1 MDFFRRLVSSLF
13 GTSGIVDERVDTDFE
28 RIDTHRRSYTGRV
41 RQDWRGYSEEVSG
54 ASNKHVMVVV
64 DETNEAKTALLWA
77 LSHVV
82 HKLDVVTLL
91 HVLPGR
97 PRPARSK
104 SKAKKRYVEGQKT
117 LSLLK
122 SLCSHHQPEVQ
133 VDLLVVEGEEG
144 PAIVEEAQKLQASI
158 VVLGQRKP
166 WILSSNLDEEIT
178 KAKENPKV
186 EHTSKVEHTP
196 KVEDEAKAKGEVFDV
211 RPCNQMPK
219 NHEVLRMNLWPK
231 PKINKSSL
239 QLVARLV

>member
-166 WILSSNLDEEIT
+166 WILSRLLGLDKDKLVDYCIENLECLT
-178 KAKENPKV
+178 LAVRKKSKG
-186 EHTSKVEHTP
+186 TSGYLISSKW
-196 KVEDEAKAKGEVFDV
+196 
-211 RPCNQMPK
+211 QK
-219 NHEVLRMNLWPK
+219 NFWLL
-231 PKINKSSL
+231 
-239 QLVARLV
+239 A